1 LYIIKFIKIFLIF
14 ILFFNYSNLKADPKK
29 NIIENINNTSS
40 IKFNFI
46 QISNDNNENGVCYL
60 KRPYYLKCE
69 YKDKNNKELIVNKN
83 KLVIYHRK
91 YEKIYNYPLSKSYFT
106 EILSKEKFS
115 KLISNGTLLE
125 EDDFFLVK
133 CFFEEKGEIIFYFN
147 SENYNLNGWDLLS
160 LNNTKITFKILN
172 SVKNSEMKKSFFD
185 IPKSS

>member
-1 LYIIKFIKIFLIF
+1 MYIIKFIKIFLIF

-106 EILSKEKFS
+106 EILSKEKFWP
-115 KLISNGTLLE
+115 T
-125 EDDFFLVK
+125 
-133 CFFEEKGEIIFYFN
+133 IF
-147 SENYNLNGWDLLS
+147 
-160 LNNTKITFKILN
+160 
-172 SVKNSEMKKSFFD
+172 
-185 IPKSS
+185 P